1 MLNLTKLE
9 KEKILKYLYKNY
21 QNINFD
27 NIDKDD
33 FFKKNTGLNF
43 FEKEELL
50 LAVSSLV
57 FEDLDKNFLKETKSN
72 INKITKTNDKI
83 SFLLNKRFQL
93 EARNKN
99 LIKKIFIHLI
109 RNNNSN
115 KVLNYIYSV
124 ADIIWKISSD
134 RSVDFNYYT
143 KRLILS
149 SVYLKILILIF
160 YRDNLTN
167 KDIELEI
174 QKSLEH
180 IKLVSQFKIKFNFLK
195 NVKEFFSLFLF
206 KKLVAVFKLF

>member
-9 KEKILKYLYKNY
+9 KEKILKYLYKKY

-57 FEDLDKNFLKETKSN
+57 FEDLDKNFSKETKSN

-109 RNNNSN
+109 KNNNSN

-160 YRDNLTN
+160 YRDNLTD

-195 NVKEFFSLFLF
+195 NVKEFFSFF
-206 KKLVAVFKLF
+206 SIQKAGRGF